1 VISSK
6 ISYLINNGTKPENI
20 LAITFTQKAAEE
32 MTVRTKD
39 IVGEEYDL
47 KITTFHSFCNDF
59 LQENLLETNLDS
71 DFKTITETAPL
82 VFFAKNVNTFG
93 LEHIDF
99 SENSTVL
106 AEEAKKFISRC
117 KDEFISIDDLQQYVN
132 SCVKKVVCASVN

>member
-1 VISSK
+1 
-6 ISYLINNGTKPENI
+6 LIDKGTKPENI

-32 MTVRTKD
+32 MLNRTTNL
-39 IVGEEYDL
+39 VGDAPDL

-71 DFKTITETAPL
+71 NFKTITETAQL
-82 VFFAKNVNTFG
+82 VYFAKNVNTFG
-93 LEHIDF
+93 LEYIDF

-132 SCVKKVVCASVN
+132 QKDSEPLSEDELE